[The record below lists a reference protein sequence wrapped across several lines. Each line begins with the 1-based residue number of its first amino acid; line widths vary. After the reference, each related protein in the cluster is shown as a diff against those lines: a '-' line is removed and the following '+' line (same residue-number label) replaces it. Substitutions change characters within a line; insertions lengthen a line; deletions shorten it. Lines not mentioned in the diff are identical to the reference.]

1 MVSKASCEQSIF
13 SRIVAKTPVLVAS
26 SRRIYWLQRIRD
38 SICYM
43 QQVSASSVTDCV
55 AFRLKAVKGQKK
67 NHFLVVK
74 LSGAATPSVVVYRK
88 FI

>member
-1 MVSKASCEQSIF
+1 
-13 SRIVAKTPVLVAS
+13 
-26 SRRIYWLQRIRD
+26 
-38 SICYM
+38 M
-43 QQVSASSVTDCV
+43 QQVSASSVTDWV
-55 AFRLKAVKGQKK
+55 AFHLKAVKGRKK